1 MVLTGPRSSEVAV
14 NRPLPVRLV
23 LTLVVLVSAVAQAPA
38 RADVKGRAYAVYA
51 NLPSHG
57 LNAVTYGST
66 GRLDPVRGGRLTSQR
81 AGISHGTALR
91 VDFVESESSGDRCR
105 GVSRSKLASGW
116 ILKGTPYEVT
126 WVHMESADDDTCCR
140 AYDKDMIPSSFA
152 GLTFAGRPV
161 IVTGR
166 PNQTVSVPGAMLILN
181 ESKRGSS
188 HDHDDEDEDED
199 EADDDCDDD
208 DYEHRALRL
217 VLANGATVILGA
229 TKFDSD
235 DDCCMVT
242 PARHSTWGAVKS
254 FYR

>member
-1 MVLTGPRSSEVAV
+1 MDRS
-14 NRPLPVRLV
+14 LPVRLV
-23 LTLVVLVSAVAQAPA
+23 LTLVVLLSAAAQTTAL
-38 RADVKGRAYAVYA
+38 ADVKGRAYAVYA
-51 NLPSHG
+51 NLPSYG
-57 LNAVTYGST
+57 LNAVTYGNT

-140 AYDKDMIPSSFA
+140 AYDKDMLPSSFA

-188 HDHDDEDEDED
+188 YHGDDDEDEDEV
-199 EADDDCDDD
+199 DDDCDDD

-229 TKFDSD
+229 AKFDSD

-242 PARHSTWGAVKS
+242 PVRHSTWGAVKS
-254 FYR
+254 HYR